1 MEMESLM
8 PELVENVRV
17 QESTLKKKREKKI
30 VIICLVSMFNVGLV
44 VFILIQILTPAPV
57 KDPLVGHPA
66 PDFTLVML
74 NTPSLENGKLSLS
87 SFRGKP
93 VVLNFW
99 ASWCQPCKE
108 ELPLLENTWKQLQ
121 AQHKGIVFLGINF
134 QESSTDAAR
143 FLQQYGITYLA
154 GLDTD
159 GSIANKYNVTSL
171 PQTFFIDRNGTIT
184 SREPQELTAKELSQ
198 NLQAIVS

>member
-1 MEMESLM
+1 M
-8 PELVENVRV
+8 PELVENVPV
-17 QESTLKKKREKKI
+17 QESILKKKREKRI
-30 VIICLVSMFNVGLV
+30 VIICLVSLFNVGLV
-44 VFILIQILTPAPV
+44 VFILIQLLTPASQAA
-57 KDPLVGHPA
+57 KDPLVDHQA
-66 PDFTLVML
+66 PNFSLVML
-74 NTPSLENGKLSLS
+74 NTSSSESSKLSLS
-87 SFRGKP
+87 NFKGKA

-134 QESSTDAAR
+134 QESRKDASR
-143 FLQQYGITYLA
+143 FLQQYGITYPA
-154 GLDTD
+154 ALDTD

-171 PQTFFIDRNGTIT
+171 PQTIFIDQNGIIT

-198 NLQAIVS
+198 NLQSIL

>member
-1 MEMESLM
+1 M
-8 PELVENVRV
+8 PELVENAPV
-17 QESTLKKKREKKI
+17 QESTIKKKREKRI
-30 VIICLVSMFNVGLV
+30 VIICLVSMLNVGLV
-44 VFILIQILTPAPV
+44 VFILIQLLTPASQAA
-57 KDPLVGHPA
+57 KDPLVGHLA
-66 PDFTLVML
+66 PNFSLTML
-74 NTPSLENGKLSLS
+74 NTSSLGTSKLTLSNLKGKA
-87 SFRGKP
+87 

-121 AQHKGIVFLGINF
+121 AQHKEIIFLGINF
-134 QESSTDAAR
+134 QESSKDAAR
-143 FLQQYGITYLA
+143 FLQQYGITYQA
-154 GLDTD
+154 GLDTN

-171 PQTFFIDRNGTIT
+171 PQTIFIDRNGIVT